1 LTKKGVGGGEGER
14 RRRSKTPR
22 KDEFTEFSQER
33 GNAQEM
39 DVNVM
44 AKMRKK
50 DNKSP
55 GKLDL

>member
-1 LTKKGVGGGEGER
+1 MGGGEGER

-33 GNAQEM
+33 GNAQEL

-50 DNKSP
+50 DNKSL
-55 GKLDL
+55 GELDL